1 MRTPCK
7 YAHEVTYRRW
17 ASGEMRD
24 ITVNECWAVK
34 EPFACSDK
42 GRELCRAYRPL
53 SNNAKLSWIPT
64 DCYDGWSGPSYKCA
78 RCGHKS
84 IGRCNY
90 CSYCGYEYNPWDG
103 TIFK

>member
-42 GRELCRAYRPL
+42 GRELCCAYKPA
-53 SNNAKLSWIPT
+53 NEENKLKWQYKSAI
-64 DCYDGWSGPSYKCA
+64 DGMPYKVCS
-78 RCGHKS
+78 RCGWKNELVGS
-84 IGRCNY
+84 NY
-90 CSYCGYEYNPWDG
+90 CSYCGYEYAPWDG